1 MTLTKKTV
9 LVGIVGL
16 ALASSAVARTEPN
29 SFLNRPANSHPEL
42 MKQLS
47 EDEQV
52 MDRFMRHFGMTRQE
66 VLAMASNLQMARLPQ
81 DSVYLVYNVSP
92 QEEIRARVMF
102 YKKGTLVW
110 VDPMGRPVLKV
121 SCANPMMRGTDDG
134 SNPLTTTIAPTSTEV
149 VRPLSGELGETIIM
163 TNEADVVLP
172 GVPEASPMEF
182 MSMAPEAPGL
192 VRSSSSFGFLSL
204 IPLAGGIILSRN
216 NRGGENPVPEPTTM
230 IVMGGALAAAAMRR
244 RRTAK

>member
-1 MTLTKKTV
+1 MKMTNKSV
-9 LVGIVGL
+9 LVGLVGL
-16 ALASSAVARTEPN
+16 ALASTAMARTEPN
-29 SFLNRPANSHPEL
+29 SFLNRPANSHPAL
-42 MKQLS
+42 MKQLT

-81 DSVYLVYNVSP
+81 DGVYLVYNVSP

-110 VDPMGRPVLKV
+110 VDSMGRPVLKV
-121 SCANPMMRGTDDG
+121 SCANPMVRGTDDG
-134 SNPLTTTIAPTSTEV
+134 SNPLTATIAPTPTEA
-149 VRPLSGELGETIIM
+149 VRPLSSDLGETIYM

-182 MSMAPEAPGL
+182 MSMAPEAPAMI
-192 VRSSSSFGFLSL
+192 RSSSSSSFLSL

-216 NRGGENPVPEPTTM
+216 RGGKENPVPEPTTM
-230 IVMGGALAAAAMRR
+230 IVMGGAVAAAAMRR
-244 RRTAK
+244 RRAAK

>member
-1 MTLTKKTV
+1 MTLTNKTV

-29 SFLNRPANSHPEL
+29 SFLNSPANSHPEL

-52 MDRFMRHFGMTRQE
+52 TDRFMRHFGMTRQE

-81 DSVYLVYNVSP
+81 DGVYLVYNVSP

-110 VDPMGRPVLKV
+110 VDSMGRPVLKV
-121 SCANPMMRGTDDG
+121 SCANPMVRGTDDG
-134 SNPLTTTIAPTSTEV
+134 SNPLTATVAPTPTAA
-149 VRPLSGELGETIIM
+149 VRPLSGELGETVLL
-163 TNEADVVLP
+163 TSDADRVLP
-172 GVPEASPMEF
+172 GIPEASPMEF
-182 MSMAPEAPGL
+182 TALAPDAPAIIK
-192 VRSSSSFGFLSL
+192 SSSISGFLSV
-204 IPLAGGIILSRN
+204 IPMAGGIILSRN
-216 NRGGENPVPEPTTM
+216 NRGSENAVPEPATM
-230 IVMGGALAAAAMRR
+230 IVMGGALAAAAIRR
-244 RRTAK
+244 RRAAK

>member
-1 MTLTKKTV
+1 
-9 LVGIVGL
+9 
-16 ALASSAVARTEPN
+16 
-29 SFLNRPANSHPEL
+29 
-42 MKQLS
+42 MKQLT

-81 DSVYLVYNVSP
+81 DGVYLVYNVSP

-110 VDPMGRPVLKV
+110 VDSMGRPVLKV
-121 SCANPMMRGTDDG
+121 SCANPMVRGTDDG
-134 SNPLTTTIAPTSTEV
+134 SNPLTATIAPTPTAA
-149 VRPLSGELGETIIM
+149 VRPLSSELGGLSSELGETVYM

-182 MSMAPEAPGL
+182 MSMAPDAPGIIK
-192 VRSSSSFGFLSL
+192 SSSSSSFLSL
-204 IPLAGGIILSRN
+204 IPLAGGIILSRTG
-216 NRGGENPVPEPTTM
+216 REKENPVPEPATM
-230 IVMGGALAAAAMRR
+230 IVMGGAIAAAAMRR
-244 RRTAK
+244 RRAAK